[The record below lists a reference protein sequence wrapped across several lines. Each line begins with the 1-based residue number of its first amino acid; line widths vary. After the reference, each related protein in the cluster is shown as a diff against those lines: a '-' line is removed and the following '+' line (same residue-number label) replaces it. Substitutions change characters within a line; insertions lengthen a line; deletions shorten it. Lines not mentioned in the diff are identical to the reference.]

1 VPVRPAHVA
10 PISTGGAAQPAWAAP
25 VILPLTLALLRSR
38 DTKASVDEAMRTII
52 LAIIITVAGALA
64 IAIACVA
71 IFIAFNWAPER
82 SVDDLRARW
91 AQPPSDFI
99 DVAGLKVHVR
109 DEGPRDDPSPIVLL
123 HGSGSSL
130 HAWDGWAD
138 ILKRDRRVIRFDLA
152 GFGLTG
158 PSSDRRYSPD
168 LDVAFVVAVLDKL
181 GVARCV
187 LGGNSLGG
195 NVAWRTAAA
204 HPTRVEKLILVD
216 AAGYPFESEAT
227 PLGVR
232 LMRLPVPAA
241 LLEHTLPRFLVEEGL
256 RNIYGDPSKVTQEQ
270 IERSIEIT
278 QRAGNRR
285 ALLDRS
291 RQRRP
296 PGNDIAKIA
305 ELKVPT
311 LIIWGGR
318 DRLIPLSNAHR
329 FHRDI
334 AGSMLVIF
342 DDLGHAPEE
351 EDPARSVAP
360 VRRFVGLKSADT
372 SPTR

>member
-1 VPVRPAHVA
+1 
-10 PISTGGAAQPAWAAP
+10 
-25 VILPLTLALLRSR
+25 
-38 DTKASVDEAMRTII
+38 MRTII
-52 LAIIITVAGALA
+52 LAIMITLAGALA
-64 IAIACVA
+64 IAVAGVA
-71 IFIAFNWAPER
+71 IFIALNWAPER

-99 DVAGLKVHVR
+99 EVNGLKVHVR
-109 DEGPRDDPSPIVLL
+109 DEGRRDDPTPIVLL

-138 ILKRDRRVIRFDLA
+138 ILKRDRRVIRFDFA

-158 PSSDRRYSPD
+158 PSPDGRYSPD
-168 LDVAFVVAVLDKL
+168 LDVALVIAVLDKL
-181 GVARCV
+181 GVSRCV

-216 AAGYPFESEAT
+216 AAGYPYDSEST

-232 LMRLPVPAA
+232 LMRLPVPAV
-241 LLEHTLPRFLVEEGL
+241 LLEQILPRFLVEEGL

-270 IERSIEIT
+270 IERSIELT

-285 ALLDRS
+285 ALLDRA
-291 RQRRP
+291 RQRRT
-296 PGNDIAKIA
+296 PGNEIAKIP

-334 AGSMLVIF
+334 AASTLVIF

-351 EDPARSVAP
+351 EDPVRSVVP
-360 VRRFVGLKSADT
+360 VKRFLGLRDT
-372 SPTR
+372 EQPSSSG